1 MLEIGRIT
9 RPHGVRGEVNVLLT
23 SNRTERLDPG
33 SVLDSTNGPLEVRS
47 SRPHKGGWLVQFVG
61 VNHRDQAEAL
71 RNTVL
76 SAEPIDDPDELW
88 VHELI
93 GATVIDQAGVAHGA
107 VMRVLDNPASDL
119 LELDAGSLVPARFIV
134 SHIAGEEIR
143 VDVPVGLFDLD
154 EAASER
160 DVDG

>member
-1 MLEIGRIT
+1 VLEIGRIT
-9 RPHGVRGEVNVLLT
+9 RPHGVRGEVSVLLT

-33 SVLDSTNGPLEVRS
+33 SVLETANGPLEVRS

-61 VNHRDQAEAL
+61 IDDRDQAEAV
-71 RNTVL
+71 RNLVL

-93 GATVIDQAGVAHGA
+93 GATVIDQDGVAHGR
-107 VMRVLDNPASDL
+107 VTRVLENPASDL
-119 LELDAGSLVPARFIV
+119 LELDDGTLVPVQFV
-134 SHIAGEEIR
+134 TDTTPGEEIH

-160 DVDG
+160 DRE

>member
-9 RPHGVRGEVNVLLT
+9 RPHGVRGEVSVLLT

-61 VNHRDQAEAL
+61 VDDRDRAEAL
-71 RNTVL
+71 RNTIL
-76 SAEPIDDPDELW
+76 QAEPIDDPDELW

-93 GATVIDQAGVAHGA
+93 GATVIDQDGVAHG
-107 VMRVLDNPASDL
+107 RVSRVIENPASDL
-119 LELDAGSLVPARFIV
+119 LELDGGTLVPVQFV
-134 SHIAGEEIR
+134 VDHTPGEEIH

-160 DVDG
+160 DQD